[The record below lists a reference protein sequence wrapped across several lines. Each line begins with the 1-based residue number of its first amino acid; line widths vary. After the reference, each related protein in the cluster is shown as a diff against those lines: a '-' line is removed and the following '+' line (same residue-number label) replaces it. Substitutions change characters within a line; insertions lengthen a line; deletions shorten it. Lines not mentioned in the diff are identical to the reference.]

1 MLDAGSRYLGAFY
14 GRAVPCNVDYV
25 PDLTR
30 RWPISEHQSREITG
44 GDVRRAS
51 SYGIYE
57 RGDEDPCRKQHGE
70 RRAVLMP
77 PAPPPPCSLVL
88 SHTRT
93 PYSVRRAA
101 MANLC
106 DAYGEHCQGSL
117 GFLYGEDLSD
127 MPHTRRTTVASST
140 SLLSS
145 TCF

>member
-77 PAPPPPCSLVL
+77 PAPPPLAASCYPIPVL
-88 SHTRT
+88 HT
-93 PYSVRRAA
+93 PYVGPPWLTYVMP
-101 MANLC
+101 MANTVK
-106 DAYGEHCQGSL
+106 EVW
-117 GFLYGEDLSD
+117 GFYTE
-127 MPHTRRTTVASST
+127 RTCRICRILAG
-140 SLLSS
+140 LL
-145 TCF
+145 